1 MKLFL
6 TALAVMIS
14 SVAFAQNLT
23 VTGNVT
29 DASTGE
35 PVPFA
40 SLQEKGTMNG
50 VNTDANGIYS
60 ITVDRNAVLVFSS
73 IGYETA
79 EVAVEGRSQVNCELA
94 SDSQLIDETIVVAYG
109 VQKKSSFVGAA
120 TQVSGEKLAKMQT
133 TNISKSLEGAVA
145 GLQTASSSGTPGSS
159 SSIIIRGL
167 GSISASQSPL
177 IVVDGVPYE
186 GSLNS
191 IPSQDIESLTVL
203 KDAAANSMYGARG
216 SNGVIIITTK
226 RGTAEKVHVTFD
238 AKVGVNSRAV
248 PAYDVITDPGQYYEM
263 AWESLRNAAY
273 YRDASPLT
281 LAQANMYASA
291 ALISNLNYNVFKGVA
306 DHQIIDPTTGK
317 LNPSATDLKWT
328 DNWNRDVFENGIR
341 QEYNVSAAGG
351 SDKTQAYFSASYLS
365 DGGYVPMS
373 GFDRL
378 AVRAKVDHTVTKWL
392 KAGLNIS
399 YSNTTQQQY
408 GGASSG
414 TSYNNLF
421 FFGQNIAPIYPIYQY
436 DLETGERMY
445 GENGEVL
452 YDWGERR
459 AFGQLSNPYGQLKTS
474 LSEVI
479 SDNMSSRG
487 YIDIQLLKDLKFT
500 ANVAFDVFNQKSDNY
515 VTPAGGDAAN
525 VNGRG
530 TQSSTRYT
538 ALNSNQLL
546 TYYPTWG
553 DHALNILLGHET
565 KSDVSY
571 GLSAQMTNV
580 VDPTVSDFDNFITYQ
595 GLSSA
600 TTEYFLQGFFGR
612 AEYSYANKY
621 TLSGSYRMDAS
632 SRFHPD
638 RRWGSFW
645 AVGASWNVK
654 QESFLA
660 DAHAIDFLRFKA
672 SYGTQGNDNVGYT
685 KVYEDLY
692 TISRIDGEASVNKV
706 FRAAPEVTWE
716 KSNNF
721 NVGFESRFFNRVSL
735 NADYFIKETK
745 DMIYSRPLAPSS
757 GSPVSQ
763 LVNDIDMKN
772 TGIEFEISID
782 LIKRRNLYWNVT
794 LNGTHYKNELTKL
807 PSDKSDLV
815 RYPDGYQSG
824 SYWRKLG
831 GSLYDFYLYEW
842 AGVDEATGLPLY
854 NKYYD
859 IEVDEEGNETEVSNQ
874 FGAHKK
880 TVNSSSEAT
889 LIQTGKSALPD
900 FYGGITTSLATYGF
914 DFSASF
920 AYQIGGYTYD
930 SNYQSLM
937 GSGTIGTNWH
947 KDAFNRWTPQNTKT
961 DVPRL
966 QNAYQEANATSTR
979 WLTDASYLSLR
990 NVTIGY
996 TFPERITNR
1005 IGMQSLRVFVTGDNL
1020 WYLSQRKGLDVRQSF
1035 SGGTGFTYSALR
1047 TVSGG
1052 ISVTF

>member
-1 MKLFL
+1 MKLFF
-6 TALAVMIS
+6 TALAVLIS
-14 SVAFAQNLT
+14 TVAFAQTMT

-29 DASTGE
+29 DSQTGE

-40 SLQEKGTMNG
+40 SLMEKGTTNG
-50 VNTDANGIYS
+50 VNTDVNGHYS
-60 ITVDRNAVLVFSS
+60 ISVPMNAVLVFSS
-73 IGYETA
+73 IGYEDMTI
-79 EVAVEGRSQVNCELA
+79 EVQGRSVIDVQLA
-94 SDSQLIDETIVVAYG
+94 PDAMALDETIVVAYG

-120 TQVSGEKLAKMQT
+120 TQVSGEKLERMQT

-191 IPSQDIESLTVL
+191 IPAQDIESLTVL

-226 RGTAEKVHVTFD
+226 RGAADRVHVTFD

-291 ALISNLNYNVFKGVA
+291 ALIPNLNYNTYKGVA
-306 DHQIIDPTTGK
+306 DNELIDPATGK
-317 LNPSATDLKWT
+317 LNPLATDLKWT
-328 DNWNRDVFENGIR
+328 DNWNKDVFQNGLR
-341 QEYNVSAAGG
+341 QEYSLSASGG
-351 SDKTQAYFSASYLS
+351 SDKTQAYFSASYLK

-373 GFDRL
+373 GFTRL
-378 AVRAKVDHTVTKWL
+378 AVRGKVDHQVTKWL
-392 KAGLNIS
+392 KAGINIS
-399 YSNTTQQQY
+399 YSNTNQQQY

-414 TSYNNLF
+414 SSYNNLF

-436 DLETGERMY
+436 DLATGERLY
-445 GENGEVL
+445 GAKGEDL
-452 YDWGERR
+452 YDWGEMR
-459 AFGQLSNPYGQLKTS
+459 AFGQLSNPYGQLMTS
-474 LSEVI
+474 LSETI

-487 YIDIQLLKDLKFT
+487 YIDIQILKDLKFS
-500 ANVAFDVFNQKSDNY
+500 ANVAYDVFNQKGDFY
-515 VTPAGGDAAN
+515 TTPVGGDAAN

-530 TQSSTRYT
+530 EQSTSRYT
-538 ALNSNQLL
+538 ALNANQLL

-553 DHALNILLGHET
+553 DHSLNILLGHET
-565 KSDVSY
+565 KSDTSY
-571 GLSAQMTNV
+571 GLSGHMTNV
-580 VDPTVSDFDNFITYQ
+580 VDPTISDFSNFITYQ
-595 GLSSA
+595 GLDSS

-621 TLSGSYRMDAS
+621 TVSGSYRRDAS

-645 AVGASWNVK
+645 AVGASWNLK

-660 DAHAIDFLRFKA
+660 NAGAVDYLRIKA

-692 TISRIDGEASVNKV
+692 TIARVDGEASVTKV

-721 NVGFESRFFNRVSL
+721 NVGFESKFFNRLSV
-735 NADYFIKETK
+735 NADFFIKETK
-745 DMIYSRPLAPSS
+745 DMIYSKPLAPSA
-757 GSPVSQ
+757 GSPASQ

-772 TGIEFEISID
+772 TGVEFELSLDI
-782 LIKRRNLYWNVT
+782 IKKRNLVWNVGI
-794 LNGTHYKNELTKL
+794 NGTHYKNELTKL
-807 PSDKSDLV
+807 PSDKTDPV

-842 AGVDEATGLPLY
+842 AGVDDATGLPLY
-854 NKYYD
+854 NKY
-859 IEVDEEGNETEVSNQ
+859 EKDENGVETVTQ
-874 FGAHKK
+874 
-880 TVNSSSEAT
+880 VNSSAEAT
-889 LIQTGKSALPD
+889 LRQTGKSALPK
-900 FYGGITTSLATYGF
+900 FYGGITTSLSTYGF
-914 DFSASF
+914 DFSAAF
-920 AYQIGGYTYD
+920 AYQIGGYTMD

-937 GSGTIGTNWH
+937 TAGRIGTNWH
-947 KDAFNRWTPQNTKT
+947 KDAFDRWTPQNK
-961 DVPRL
+961 DSEIPRL
-966 QNAYQEANATSTR
+966 QNAYQEANSTSTR
-979 WLTDASYLSLR
+979 WLTDASYISLR
-990 NVTIGY
+990 NLTVGY
-996 TFPERITNR
+996 TFPERIAKK
-1005 IGMQSLRVFVTGDNL
+1005 ISMQSLRIFVTGDNL
-1020 WYLSQRKGLDVRQSF
+1020 WYLSRRKGLDVRQSF
-1035 SGGTGFTYSALR
+1035 SGATGFTYSALR

-1052 ISVTF
+1052 LTVTF